1 MRCLP
6 TRDGALLE
14 GLDMASADEL
24 RAAIA
29 AQRAA
34 LRESIQAAAG
44 KWTESPGGDAWSA
57 KQIAE
62 HAIGADVYFANI
74 VSKAMLGKPGEFER
88 KEMASSEEALAR
100 SEEAAAVADKVLRYV
115 EDRDLVKPTEGVPG
129 EKQTIEAAM
138 IEASSHLAE
147 HAAELKSR
155 A

>member
-1 MRCLP
+1 M
-6 TRDGALLE
+6 E

-29 AQRAA
+29 AQRAV

-44 KWTESPGGDAWSA
+44 KWTESPGGEEWSA

-62 HAIGADVYFANI
+62 HAIRSDLYYANI

-88 KEMASSEEALAR
+88 SEIPNAEEALER
-100 SEEAAAVADKVLRYV
+100 SEAVAAVADKMLRYV
-115 EDRDLVKPTEGVPG
+115 EDRDLVKPAENVPG
-129 EKQTIEAAM
+129 ADKQTIEAAM
-138 IEASSHLAE
+138 VRASEHLAE
-147 HAAELKSR
+147 HAEELKKR